1 MDYTKIYR
9 ADVATLLGPA
19 DQVLVIVPY
28 QLAEG
33 AERIEGPP
41 EELESRLN
49 PLARRL
55 HRRAREPR
63 TGGRSP
69 LDRILDVDWP
79 WNRVDTDE
87 MLAGVAVSGST
98 GSHAVRIADA
108 TRRAVGLFAV
118 VTGQRFVIVRR
129 TGTDKFE
136 LVAEVPRAEVVFARR
151 QGRLF
156 QRGRVVVGFADGS
169 RLAVHTGVVTAGQAK
184 RLVRILEV

>member
-9 ADVATLLGPA
+9 TDIATLLGPA

-28 QLAEG
+28 QLAHG

-41 EELESRLN
+41 EALESRLN

-63 TGGRSP
+63 PGGRSL
-69 LDRILDVDWP
+69 LDRILDIDWP
-79 WNRVDTDE
+79 WNRVDMDE
-87 MLAGVAVSGST
+87 KLAGVAVVGST

-108 TRRAVGLFAV
+108 TRRAGGLFTV
-118 VTGQRFVIVRR
+118 VTEQRFIVVRR
-129 TGTDKFE
+129 VGTDKFE
-136 LVAEVPRAEVVFARR
+136 LVAEVPRAEAVFARR

-169 RLAVHTGVVTAGQAK
+169 RLAVHTGVLSAGQAK
-184 RLVRILEV
+184 RLVRVLEV